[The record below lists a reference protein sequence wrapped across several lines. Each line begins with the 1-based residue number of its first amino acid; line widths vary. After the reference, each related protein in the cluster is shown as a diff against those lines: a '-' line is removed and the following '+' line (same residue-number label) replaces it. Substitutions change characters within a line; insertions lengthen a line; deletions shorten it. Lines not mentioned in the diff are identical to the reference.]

1 MDVESSSDSDDTSS
15 KLQNENSS
23 NAISNTSEKLTS
35 GKILNDDE
43 LMLRDKNI
51 EALEI
56 TKSGK
61 SYTNGEDMING
72 KHLEEKDLSN
82 DKNMEMDDDIIE
94 SEQDEDSDKVSD
106 EESKSQEASSS
117 SDDQDDHMS
126 NGFDSTSELND
137 DDKKYSKDK
146 YISEKTKNKENVKN
160 SSNNKIDIGHS
171 HMQTRSFSVISKS
184 KNAKKSM
191 GHSSA
196 VEKTEKSFVLSEVTD
211 DDIEQIRDDSCFPDY
226 LKTLISV
233 GRYIP
238 VQIVNP
244 RDYRP
249 KNNETL
255 IEAPSLT
262 VPLLVKE
269 RNIYFDKTYKSER
282 QKYNI
287 HSTQDNYFNSSVGQ
301 FLIGLGFSRVREWY
315 HRDMTKVKERQIRK
329 KSKKNQGESDGS
341 NLEEELQE
349 HKNEYLQAKQAN
361 EPFVFPMKKC
371 NLCPFQSESHLVLD
385 GHSLIPHLSS
395 RREYL
400 CNFCNFN
407 SRDPKLILF
416 HMEAIH
422 NKRGIIDLPVFYEC
436 PFCLFDTHLK
446 TKLTS
451 HLTRCQRTFRYSLNQ
466 APSRDFPYPTLTPK
480 PVTTSDVKEY
490 EASLNNS
497 LKSNQKLLMS
507 QTDGSNRQMISSMSS
522 LYHQLSSVDYQQLQQ
537 LAANN
542 VQLLTSSGG
551 VRTKYPMMNQ
561 VHSNQNK
568 LPFPITSN
576 HIYHFVNS
584 NGQLVP
590 VLGKDLINSTSRMSF
605 LPNSLESS
613 SQQKKSQQMRGSYD
627 TSGNMARVIK
637 IDGKKSIV
645 TMQSSDS
652 KLSSSGHLQ
661 RLHLP
666 HGAQGSKYT
675 SQKGSSSG
683 QAKIVI
689 CEICDGYIKD
699 LEQLQTHMHW
709 IHKVKIHPK
718 MLASRPPLNCQK
730 CQSRFFTDQ
739 GLERHLLGTHG
750 LVTPNMQDMANKN
763 QDGGCCTICGQ
774 FYACKLVAHIS
785 QVHKITLKPA
795 HLSYKCTVC
804 SATFSLYRQFENH
817 VYSVHSGS
825 GKRSADGDLTQS
837 SKKFAMSSDKG
848 KSKLTV
854 EKSTLPSSKN
864 DSKHSGTNNSV
875 YVKEKQGKHNLQPI
889 NTRLKRRKYLRS
901 SEGTSRGKDA

>member
-1 MDVESSSDSDDTSS
+1 MDIESSSDSDDTSS

-23 NAISNTSEKLTS
+23 IAVSNIS
-35 GKILNDDE
+35 GKTVDDDLIRE
-43 LMLRDKNI
+43 KNI
-51 EALEI
+51 ESLEI
-56 TKSGK
+56 AKSGK
-61 SYTNGEDMING
+61 SFTNGEDMING

-82 DKNMEMDDDIIE
+82 DKNMEIDDDIME
-94 SEQDEDSDKVSD
+94 SEQDDDSDKVSD

-126 NGFDSTSELND
+126 NGFDSASELND

-146 YISEKTKNKENVKN
+146 YVMSEKTKNKENVK
-160 SSNNKIDIGHS
+160 SSTNNKIDVSHS
-171 HMQTRSFSVISKS
+171 HMQTRSFSVITKA
-184 KNAKKSM
+184 KQNAKKSL
-191 GHSSA
+191 GHSSNA
-196 VEKTEKSFVLSEVTD
+196 EKSEKSFVLSEVTD

-226 LKTLISV
+226 LKSLISV

-238 VQIVNP
+238 VQTVNP

-282 QKYNI
+282 QKHNI
-287 HSTQDNYFNSSVGQ
+287 HSSQDNYFNSSVGQ

-315 HRDMTKVKERQIRK
+315 HRDMTKIKERQIRK
-329 KSKKNQGESDGS
+329 KSKKNQGENDGT

-349 HKNEYLQAKQAN
+349 HKSEYLQAN
-361 EPFVFPMKKC
+361 EPFMFPMKKC
-371 NLCPFQSESHLVLD
+371 NLSPFQTESHLVLD
-385 GHSLIPHLSS
+385 GHSLIPHISS

-400 CNFCNFN
+400 CNFCSFN

-451 HLTRCQRTFRYSLNQ
+451 HLSRCQRTFRYSLNQ

-490 EASLNNS
+490 EVSLNNS

-507 QTDGSNRQMISSMSS
+507 QMDGSNRQMLSSMSS

-551 VRTKYPMMNQ
+551 VRTKYPIMNQ
-561 VHSNQNK
+561 VHSNQK

-605 LPNSLESS
+605 LPSALESS
-613 SQQKKSQQMRGSYD
+613 SQKKSQMRGSYD
-627 TSGNMARVIK
+627 SGNMARVIK

-645 TMQSSDS
+645 TMQSSDN

-666 HGAQGSKYT
+666 HSAQGSKFT
-675 SQKGSSSG
+675 PQKGSSSG

-825 GKRSADGDLTQS
+825 GKRSADGDSTQS

-848 KSKLTV
+848 KSKLDL
-854 EKSTLPSSKN
+854 EKSTLSSSNKN
-864 DSKHSGTNNSV
+864 DSNKHSGTNNSV
-875 YVKEKQGKHNLQPI
+875 YAKEKQGKHNLQPVS
-889 NTRLKRRKYLRS
+889 TRLKRRKYLRS
-901 SEGTSRGKDA
+901 SEGKFRGKDA